1 MTNNK
6 DGAKIALERKEVQT
20 GGFIMIYTNSRNFRA
35 RAFLTLGSVLAAAGL
50 SAGSAWAASAVSETV
65 LYSFCQQTKC
75 ADGQFP
81 AAGLVATNQGG
92 LYGTTEE
99 GGNADA
105 GVAFLVTVTGG
116 YGLLHVFQ
124 NSSMD
129 GGYPIAPLF
138 RDKSGNFFGTT
149 TQGGA
154 SGNGTVF
161 ERSAS
166 GVYRLRHAFNGTDGS
181 DPSAGVVAD
190 SAGNLYGTTFGGGAN
205 GSGAIFVLT
214 PNGNLKTLYSF
225 CSVTGCADGCGP
237 EAGLIGDASGN
248 LYGTT
253 ELCGANGFGV
263 VFKIHADGT
272 GYTVLHSFMGGSDG
286 ASPAASLSA
295 DASGTLYGTT
305 FGTVFSETSKTSGT
319 VFKIAPDGSN
329 YAVLYNFCSLASCAD
344 GAGPDGSVILDA
356 AGNLYGTTEQG
367 GANVSAKYFAGGGGV
382 VFSLTPSGTETVL
395 YSFCSTTN
403 ANGVCLDGQVPLGNL
418 AALGNGNLYGTTNF
432 GGSMNAGT
440 VYQLSGS
447 GFVLPSAAAK
457 S

>member
-1 MTNNK
+1 
-6 DGAKIALERKEVQT
+6 
-20 GGFIMIYTNSRNFRA
+20 MIYTNSRNFRA
-35 RAFLTLGSVLAAAGL
+35 KAFLTLGSVLAAAGL

-65 LYSFCQQTKC
+65 LYSFCQQTNC
-75 ADGQFP
+75 ADGSGP
-81 AAGLVATNQGG
+81 AAGLVATTQGG
-92 LYGTTEE
+92 LYGTTEI
-99 GGNADA
+99 GGNANQ

-116 YGLLHVFQ
+116 FGILHSFQ
-124 NSSMD
+124 GTSMD
-129 GGYPIAPLF
+129 GGQPLAPLF
-138 RDKSGNFFGTT
+138 RDKNGNFFGTT
-149 TQGGA
+149 EVGGL

-166 GVYRLRHAFNGTDGS
+166 GVYSLRHRFNGTDGS
-181 DPSAGVVAD
+181 GPLAGVIGD

-214 PNGNLKTLYSF
+214 PSGNLKTLYSF
-225 CSVTGCADGCGP
+225 CSVTGCADGCDP
-237 EAGLIGDASGN
+237 EAGLIGDATGN

-253 ELCGANGFGV
+253 EGCGANGFGV

-272 GYTVLHSFMGGSDG
+272 GYTVLHSFTGGSDG

-305 FGTVFSETSKTSGT
+305 FGTIFGETPKSSGT

-344 GAGPDGSVILDA
+344 GAGPDGSVILDV
-356 AGNLYGTTEQG
+356 AGNLYGTTENG
-367 GANVSAKYFAGGGGV
+367 GANISAKYFAGGGGV
-382 VFSLTPSGTETVL
+382 VFSLTPSGTEKVL

-403 ANGVCLDGQVPLGNL
+403 ANGVCLDGETPIGNL
-418 AALGNGNLYGTTNF
+418 AVLGNGNLYGTTDF
-432 GGSMNAGT
+432 GGTKDAGT

-457 S
+457 P